1 MPHTESSVP
10 IEAIAIG
17 RNTAANCMPPL
28 PGNAA
33 TPSAAVARIE
43 PQ

>member
-1 MPHTESSVP
+1 MP

-17 RNTAANCMPPL
+17 RNSAAICIRYS

-33 TPSAAVARIE
+33 TPSAAVARML